1 MYNDGLW
8 VGLVRFLVTKT
19 DPFLPNTRESAPRS
33 YTQITMSTL
42 SALITNAIIKV
53 AQTNPALDRE
63 GGMTADEARIAF
75 TDALLVELGLAPVP
89 VAAHAPVSEPTGTPK
104 KARKAAAP
112 AAPKKAKKETPP
124 AVEDADVTAL
134 TVAVAELALA
144 AEAEPKAEEP
154 KAKKARA
161 PKKAKEPE
169 VKPVAEPV
177 AAEAAP
183 EPVVAKKKP
192 GPKPKAVKAEGPV
205 NVEKLTPT
213 HKKHIKQIAEELKV
227 EPRDKEFL
235 AYANG
240 MSAEEWSGKPLDD
253 HIRAFLMPE
262 PLPLAA
268 APKEFDVVEFK
279 GKEYLVD
286 PETKFVYESTKEGTV
301 RNHLGVV
308 GQMEFKDM
316 EF

>member
-1 MYNDGLW
+1 M
-8 VGLVRFLVTKT
+8 
-19 DPFLPNTRESAPRS
+19 A
-33 YTQITMSTL
+33 TL
-42 SALITNAIIKV
+42 SALITAAIMKV
-53 AQTNPALDRE
+53 SMTTPALDRE
-63 GGMTADEARIAF
+63 DGPSADEARDAF
-75 TDALLVELGLAPVP
+75 TAALLIELGLAPTP

-112 AAPKKAKKETPP
+112 AAPKKAKKAKTE
-124 AVEDADVTAL
+124 EDADVAAL
-134 TVAVAELALA
+134 TAAVAELTIAPA
-144 AEAEPKAEEP
+144 AEEP
-154 KAKKARA
+154 KAKKPRA
-161 PKKAKEPE
+161 PKKVKEPE
-169 VKPVAEPV
+169 VKTEVAPEPKPVPASNAGAGAEPV
-177 AAEAAP
+177 A
-183 EPVVAKKKP
+183 AKKKP

-253 HIRAFLMPE
+253 HIRAFLRPE

-268 APKEFDVVEFK
+268 APTEFDVVEFK
-279 GKEYLVD
+279 GVEYLVD
-286 PETKFVYESTKEGTV
+286 PETKFVYESTEGTV

-308 GQMEFKDM
+308 GQMQFKDM
-316 EF
+316 EV

>member
-1 MYNDGLW
+1 M
-8 VGLVRFLVTKT
+8 
-19 DPFLPNTRESAPRS
+19 A
-33 YTQITMSTL
+33 TL
-42 SALITNAIIKV
+42 SALITAAIIKV
-53 AQTNPALDRE
+53 SMTNPALDRE
-63 GGMTADEARIAF
+63 DGPSADEARDAF
-75 TDALLVELGLAPVP
+75 TAALLKELGLSTG
-89 VAAHAPVSEPTGTPK
+89 AAHAPVSEPTGTPT

-112 AAPKKAKKETPP
+112 AAPKKAKKAKTE
-124 AVEDADVTAL
+124 EDADVAAL
-134 TVAVAELALA
+134 TAAVAELTIAPA
-144 AEAEPKAEEP
+144 AEAPK
-154 KAKKARA
+154 
-161 PKKAKEPE
+161 PKKAKAPKKE
-169 VKPVAEPV
+169 VKTEVAPEPVPVPVSNAGAGAEPV
-177 AAEAAP
+177 A
-183 EPVVAKKKP
+183 AKKKP

-253 HIRAFLMPE
+253 HIRAFLRPE

-268 APKEFDVVEFK
+268 APTEFDVVEFK
-279 GKEYLVD
+279 GVEYLVD
-286 PETKFVYESTKEGTV
+286 PETKFVYESTEGTV

-308 GQMEFKDM
+308 GQMQFKDM